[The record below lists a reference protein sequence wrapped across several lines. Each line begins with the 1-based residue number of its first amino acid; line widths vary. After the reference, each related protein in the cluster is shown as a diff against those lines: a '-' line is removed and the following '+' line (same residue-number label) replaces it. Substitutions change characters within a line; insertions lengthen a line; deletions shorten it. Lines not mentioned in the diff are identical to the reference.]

1 MREGVYTS
9 SLSVDLGV
17 HLERTQMMGCLIS
30 VLVFQQVDDLADHD
44 QNRAQTHLL
53 TSIPDLVGV
62 Q

>member
-1 MREGVYTS
+1 MSPINLDS
-9 SLSVDLGV
+9 SRRSILSFD
-17 HLERTQMMGCLIS
+17 RTV